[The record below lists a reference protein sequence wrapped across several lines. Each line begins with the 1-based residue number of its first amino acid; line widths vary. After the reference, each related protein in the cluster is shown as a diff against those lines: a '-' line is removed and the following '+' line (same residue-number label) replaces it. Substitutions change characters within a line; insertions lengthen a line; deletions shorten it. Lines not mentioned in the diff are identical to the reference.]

1 MDLTEPQST
10 NSLDRQE
17 GGGLVQTA
25 RGMVRTIRPHQ
36 WVKNVFVLA
45 PVVFAKSIFDA
56 SLIYHALSA
65 FGIFCFI
72 AGAVYT
78 INDIADYDADRIHP
92 KKRRRPIASGQLSLR
107 VARGYAAFLVA
118 ASLTASIFLGWAFL
132 GVALGY
138 LVINLAYSAKLKH
151 IAYVDVSC
159 ISAGFVL
166 RVMAGGLATGIY
178 VSGYLLACTA
188 LLALFL
194 GFGKRRHELSSS
206 KNAERQRAALEGYTV
221 RGLNASLFVT
231 GLATVLTY
239 LVYTLDPATQA
250 FFKAPYLWPST
261 ILVVLGVWRFGY
273 LVRHRP
279 DTESPTQEMLSDGP
293 MVGIVMLW
301 IAAVGYLVYHL
312 HPGG

>member
-1 MDLTEPQST
+1 MDLTEPQGANPLETKS
-10 NSLDRQE
+10 
-17 GGGLVQTA
+17 GLIWRA

-45 PVVFAKSIFDA
+45 PVVFAKSIFDV

-65 FGIFCFI
+65 FGIFCLI

-78 INDIADYDADRIHP
+78 INDIADYDADRVHP
-92 KKRRRPIASGQLSLR
+92 KKRHRPIPSGQLPLPL
-107 VARGYAAFLVA
+107 ARGYAAFLVA
-118 ASLTASIFLGWAFL
+118 ASVTASIFLGWEFL
-132 GVALGY
+132 TVALGY

-151 IAYVDVSC
+151 LAYVDVSC

-166 RVMAGGLATGIY
+166 RVMAGGFATGIY

-206 KNAERQRAALEGYTV
+206 KNAELQRAALEGYSV
-221 RGLNASLFVT
+221 RGLNVSLFTT

-239 LVYTLDPATQA
+239 LVYTLDPSTEA
-250 FFKAPYLWPST
+250 FFNTPYLWPST
-261 ILVVLGVWRFGY
+261 ILVFLGVWRFFY

-293 MVGIVMLW
+293 MVGIVLCW
-301 IAAVGYLVYHL
+301 VAAVGWLVYHL